1 MTELLTHFQED
12 VLADIL
18 QSLRMHSTLY
28 CRATMNA
35 PWGFRVSQRSVASFH
50 IVTGGTCWLT
60 LEGIDTPVP
69 LSEGDLVILP
79 HGHAHTMT
87 DHPQTPVTRLED
99 LVPKQP
105 AGRDGIFYS
114 GGQGTITTLVCGGLQ
129 LEDYT
134 TNPLFLI
141 LPPFLH
147 IQSRRRESNPWLRAI
162 VQLVK
167 AEASANQPAAEAVIT
182 RLSEI
187 LFIQAVRTYVSTVG
201 NGETGWFNALKDP
214 QIGQALTLI
223 QHQPEELW
231 TVESLACRVSLSRS
245 AFSAKFKR
253 LVRVIGG
260 WCAISREPPCFMF
273 IVCSLLHQT
282 NGAEALAFTR
292 EVADVRSVLL
302 CPTHFRIRKR
312 ILQGSQETD
321 STQSEPPGAFLVGGS
336 AVVLPIQRKV
346 FPEATTDLCVNC
358 PTSVGAVACQKYL
371 AKPGCWDTRA
381 GIRRLTY
388 SSLVMRLKHSVSP
401 CCVSSHA
408 SSMLI
413 AMPD

>member
-1 MTELLTHFQED
+1 MSEELAFFANRPVQGGIAMEPLTRFQED
-12 VLADIL
+12 VLANLL
-18 QSLRMHSTLY
+18 QSVHLKSTLY
-28 CRATMNA
+28 CRAKMSA
-35 PWGFRVSQRSVASFH
+35 PWGFRVSTREVASFH
-50 IVTGGTCWLT
+50 IVTGGMCWLT

-214 QIGQALTLI
+214 QIGQALVLL
-223 QHQPEELW
+223 QRQPDEPW
-231 TVESLACRVSLSRS
+231 TVEKLSSHLNVSRS
-245 AFSAKFKR
+245 AFSAKFKQ
-253 LVRVIGG
+253 LVG
-260 WCAISREPPCFMF
+260 EPPMHYLTRLRLTKAAAALRTQPAPLSEVALSVGYDSEVAFSKAF
-273 IVCSLLHQT
+273 KRYYGIAPGAYRQGRQSLIDDDRLT
-282 NGAEALAFTR
+282 NG
-292 EVADVRSVLL
+292 
-302 CPTHFRIRKR
+302 H
-312 ILQGSQETD
+312 
-321 STQSEPPGAFLVGGS
+321 
-336 AVVLPIQRKV
+336 
-346 FPEATTDLCVNC
+346 
-358 PTSVGAVACQKYL
+358 
-371 AKPGCWDTRA
+371 
-381 GIRRLTY
+381 
-388 SSLVMRLKHSVSP
+388 
-401 CCVSSHA
+401 
-408 SSMLI
+408 
-413 AMPD
+413 